1 MWSLSYRQII
11 FHMWNIIWLL
21 SFRKG
26 KHGCMTN
33 VHMSK
38 YLVYPSWLSAWVLF
52 NYRQSW
58 MSYES
63 LFAQFYPILLPI
75 TFPTSK
81 RPNLVIFT
89 ARGSKSSWAQMFR
102 NALTMLCWRKC
113 CGHNNCEKP
122 FNTGRLANVHRV
134 HPGSCD
140 CYWPPLIECLMIWP
154 LMWCVML
161 FAMRDSP

>member
-1 MWSLSYRQII
+1 
-11 FHMWNIIWLL
+11 
-21 SFRKG
+21 
-26 KHGCMTN
+26 MTSN
-33 VHMSK
+33 TNAHMSQIEV
-38 YLVYPSWLSAWVLF
+38 LVWKDAHDSVYKDCFVQQSD
-52 NYRQSW
+52 QSW